1 MTTSGNTSRPFKLE
15 VYTDRGRRM
24 TYSYPTME
32 DASASASEKFAASN
46 VSKVVLMKDGTKL
59 KVWS

>member
-1 MTTSGNTSRPFKLE
+1 MTSSGKSGRPFKLE
-15 VYTDRGRRM
+15 VYTDKGKKLS
-24 TYSYPTME
+24 YSYPTME

-46 VSKVVLMKDGTKL
+46 VSKVVLLKDGSKL